1 MVNKWLGG
9 GCLIAAVFLG
19 SALFSG
25 IRVYYYIYMGFQ
37 PNMGPEILV
46 IMSPILAAPIAVI
59 AFLVHVIFANYFKFD
74 TCWKW
79 FLSGISYASLFLGLI
94 DPWLLLIPLVFN
106 PIVITVER
114 RILR

>member
-1 MVNKWLGG
+1 MNKWLGG

-37 PNMGPEILV
+37 PNMGPGMFV
-46 IMSPILAAPIAVI
+46 VFSPVLAAPIAVI

-79 FLSGISYASLFLGLI
+79 FLSGISYASLLLGLI